1 MHVNLYRGL
10 PNVFQLEFKSLE
22 IIKSF
27 GAGRVLEN
35 YYIGTTYS
43 SHDRDMFG
51 KKRLQKL
58 LNPRRIIP

>member
-1 MHVNLYRGL
+1 
-10 PNVFQLEFKSLE
+10 KSLE